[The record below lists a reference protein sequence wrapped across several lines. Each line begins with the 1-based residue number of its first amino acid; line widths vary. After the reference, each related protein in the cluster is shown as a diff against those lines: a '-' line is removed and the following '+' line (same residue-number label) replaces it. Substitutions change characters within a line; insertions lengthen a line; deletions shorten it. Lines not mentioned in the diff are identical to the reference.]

1 MSSESER
8 RLSTEEL
15 KRLKRL
21 NQPSKAAPPPMALL
35 PAADWNLL
43 LNQLERLEAS
53 VGAQEALLRALSRQV
68 GQCTTREQTEALARD
83 VAQIREA
90 LQQAGKKK
98 ERRFSLPKLC
108 LPYIPW
114 SRLFLGL
121 AALLLTGAA
130 LWVLWS
136 SWEKIWNI
144 FRPIFQ

>member
-21 NQPSKAAPPPMALL
+21 NQPSKAAPPPMVLL

-43 LNQLERLEAS
+43 LNQLERLEAGA
-53 VGAQEALLRALSRQV
+53 GAQETLLRALSQQARQLPT
-68 GQCTTREQTEALARD
+68 QEQTEALARD
-83 VAQIREA
+83 VAQMREA

-121 AALLLTGAA
+121 VTLLLTGAA

>member
-15 KRLKRL
+15 KRL
-21 NQPSKAAPPPMALL
+21 NQPSKAAPPPMVLL
-35 PAADWNLL
+35 READWEELL
-43 LNQLERLEAS
+43 DRLDGLEAS
-53 VGAQEALLRALSRQV
+53 VGAQEALLRALTRQV
-68 GQCTTREQTEALARD
+68 GLLPTQEQTEALARD
-83 VAQIREA
+83 VAQMREA

-98 ERRFSLPKLC
+98 ERRFPLPKVC
-108 LPYIPW
+108 LPY
-114 SRLFLGL
+114 LGL